1 MKGQEKERKWR
12 LSDIGRAIVNSL
24 VAIAKGQFILRLK
37 VDKYFLQVIWTFF
50 LFAMFILF
58 GLGVDV
64 TLSKVENN
72 KQRLQEL
79 EILHTQK
86 RYELISLSRR
96 STISSKCRYLSSINK
111 HIRHHLQRHRYF
123 RDHPP
128 HPS

>member
-12 LSDIGRAIVNSL
+12 LSDVGRAIVNSL

-37 VDKYFLQVIWTFF
+37 VDKYFLQVVWTFF

-72 KQRLQEL
+72 KKRLQEL

-86 RYELISLSRR
+86 RYELVSLSRR
-96 STISSKCRYLSSINK
+96 STVGRLLKENGSQVAEPQKPAAT
-111 HIRHHLQRHRYF
+111 LQEQ
-123 RDHPP
+123 
-128 HPS
+128 